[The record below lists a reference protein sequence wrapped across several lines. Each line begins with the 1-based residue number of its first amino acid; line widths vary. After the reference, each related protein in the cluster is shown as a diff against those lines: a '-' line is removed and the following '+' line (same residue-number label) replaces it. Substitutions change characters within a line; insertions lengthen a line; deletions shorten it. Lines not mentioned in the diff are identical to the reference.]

1 MKYLITLIVSVLF
14 LVGCGGDKSQASA
27 DKPTAATHADT
38 AALRVAL
45 MPTVDC
51 LPFYYARRSGLY
63 DSLGLDVDF
72 RIFTAQMDVDTAMSG
87 GSIDGGFTD
96 LVRAEL
102 MYAREGTPVVVMA
115 TDGSLHVVVARSLRI
130 RRPEQL
136 KDRMVTVA
144 RHSATDL
151 MSDLVAQAGGL
162 AEDLIYR
169 PQINDIGLRTRM
181 LDGTQIDAAVLPEPQ
196 ATAAVLNGHRRIYDN
211 SQAKFQPGCVVFR
224 RSCLQSKSRKA
235 QLRKLIE
242 GYNRAAE
249 SINRGG
255 KAVCDSVL
263 LMDYRLTREVVDT
276 LRLPRYRTATLPAA
290 DDLNRALDFLRRR
303 GLVEPSFSVEKLT
316 DGSYLK

>member
-1 MKYLITLIVSVLF
+1 
-14 LVGCGGDKSQASA
+14 
-27 DKPTAATHADT
+27 
-38 AALRVAL
+38 
-45 MPTVDC
+45 
-51 LPFYYARRSGLY
+51 
-63 DSLGLDVDF
+63 
-72 RIFTAQMDVDTAMSG
+72 
-87 GSIDGGFTD
+87 
-96 LVRAEL
+96 
-102 MYAREGTPVVVMA
+102 
-115 TDGSLHVVVARSLRI
+115 
-130 RRPEQL
+130 
-136 KDRMVTVA
+136 
-144 RHSATDL
+144 
-151 MSDLVAQAGGL
+151 
-162 AEDLIYR
+162 
-169 PQINDIGLRTRM
+169 M

-235 QLRKLIE
+235 QVRKLIE

-263 LMDYRLTREVVDT
+263 LVDYRLTREVVDT
-276 LRLPRYRTATLPAA
+276 LRLPHYRTATLPAA

>member
-72 RIFTAQMDVDTAMSG
+72 RIFMAQMDVDTAMSG
-87 GSIDGGFTD
+87 GGIDGGFTD

-136 KDRMVTVA
+136 KDRMVTVT

-235 QLRKLIE
+235 QVRKLIE

-263 LMDYRLTREVVDT
+263 LVDYRLTREVVDT
-276 LRLPRYRTATLPAA
+276 LRLPHYRTATLPAA